1 MDCEEV
7 ENRLA
12 ALNQRYETAADA
24 AAEAGAEYRFL
35 RGSQSRSTAAIET
48 QRRRWIQ
55 LEQWRRDVDAA
66 IERLEDVVT

>member
-7 ENRLA
+7 ENRMA

-35 RGSQSRSTAAIET
+35 RGSQTGSAAALET

-55 LEQWRRDVDAA
+55 LEQWRRNVDAA
-66 IERLEDVVT
+66 IERLEEFMT